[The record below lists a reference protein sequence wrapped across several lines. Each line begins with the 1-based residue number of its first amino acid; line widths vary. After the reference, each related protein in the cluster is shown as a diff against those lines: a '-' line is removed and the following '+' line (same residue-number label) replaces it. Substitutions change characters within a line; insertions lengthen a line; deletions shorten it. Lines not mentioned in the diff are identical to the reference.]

1 MNEWILFT
9 IGIFIGG
16 MLGVMIMAFLSVNRY
31 NDMNSEIQDLRI
43 QRELLKVE
51 LVKKQSKPR
60 PRKFRVRKKKNGR
73 N

>member
-16 MLGVMIMAFLSVNRY
+16 MPGVMIMAFLSVNRY
-31 NDMNSEIQDLRI
+31 NDMNSEIQDLRT